1 MGEPQLTVVGP
12 GGERRWSQSE
22 MASLAE
28 GTSVPVARLL
38 DDMGA
43 ATHASFETASTDYR
57 ASIPIDVV
65 VAAGVIV
72 LGDEEGPLDASR
84 GGPFRLLVPDGKTL
98 CWNVKNVARIRL
110 TVGSEPDSVPAN
122 PPH

>member
-1 MGEPQLTVVGP
+1 MADPQLTVVGS
-12 GGERRWSQSE
+12 GGERHWSRRQL
-22 MASLAE
+22 ASLA
-28 GTSVPVARLL
+28 GGNSVPVSRLL
-38 DDMGA
+38 DEVGA
-43 ATHASFETASTDYR
+43 ATHASFETASSDYR
-57 ASIPIDVV
+57 ASIPLDVV
-65 VAAGVIV
+65 VADGVIV
-72 LGDEEGPLDASR
+72 HGDEEGPLDASR